1 MINFNELPHA
11 AKLSGALS
19 NEQLALVSLAA
30 YAAAGDADK
39 LKVAL
44 QNARDALKSLYRFLV
59 IGVKFEKVFD
69 FGAICGS
76 VSGRANE
83 R

>member
-44 QNARDALKSLYRFLV
+44 QNTRDALKSL
-59 IGVKFEKVFD
+59 
-69 FGAICGS
+69 
-76 VSGRANE
+76 
-83 R
+83 

>member
-1 MINFNELPHA
+1 MINLNELPHT

-44 QNARDALKSLYRFLV
+44 QNTRDALKSL
-59 IGVKFEKVFD
+59 
-69 FGAICGS
+69 
-76 VSGRANE
+76 
-83 R
+83 

>member
-1 MINFNELPHA
+1 MKIFRIVLAILFALNLSSAKKQAMINLNELPHA

-44 QNARDALKSLYRFLV
+44 QNTRDALKSL
-59 IGVKFEKVFD
+59 
-69 FGAICGS
+69 
-76 VSGRANE
+76 
-83 R
+83 

>member
-1 MINFNELPHA
+1 MINLNELPHA

-19 NEQLALVSLAA
+19 NKQLALVSLAA

-44 QNARDALKSLYRFLV
+44 QNARDALKSL
-59 IGVKFEKVFD
+59 
-69 FGAICGS
+69 
-76 VSGRANE
+76 
-83 R
+83 

>member
-19 NEQLALVSLAA
+19 NKQLALVSLAA
-30 YAAAGDADK
+30 YAAAGDADE

-44 QNARDALKSLYRFLV
+44 QNARDALKSL
-59 IGVKFEKVFD
+59 
-69 FGAICGS
+69 
-76 VSGRANE
+76 
-83 R
+83 